1 MKVAPDG
8 DGRCIS
14 TRDGGGPR
22 GRSVRCRAWFSIL
35 MRRGGAIKQERKIT
49 SMASLLHINCASL
62 IRRRRSPALRR
73 TVSSLAL
80 LAGSMSLT
88 ALASPALAQ
97 CVENPANVYNCSG
110 AADTTQSLTGPTV
123 TITTTPGFTVD
134 TLSNGGGSTFVV
146 NGVGTVGYSDQNGSR
161 LAGGGA
167 YFTSDNGDLIIFSNG
182 EIDSDLGLQ
191 GLGLETLNGGDINVT
206 WTGHI
211 DNSSGD
217 GVRAIGTGDIGLIVG
232 SVTAQDHGIDAHQ
245 NGPGGLSI
253 TANGDIIA
261 QNGRGVNVTAGPAST
276 GDISLDLKGVAA
288 GGRGVNVI
296 NDGTGGTFI
305 RATGPISGVLGL
317 RLTNEEG
324 SGELF
329 VDVRDVSGLDP
340 AVFAVNSGVS
350 DSFIRVRDLL
360 SGATGLRL
368 VNTETAR
375 DATVIVR
382 NVNAG
387 GDGVAVANS
396 GLGATSVTVEGTVTA
411 GGTGVSAYNGAGAQ
425 DISVWTQ
432 GAVQGGSSGVTVSQ
446 DGSGSVTV
454 RTDGTV
460 VGLGGN
466 GVRVGADTL
475 STNVTVTTQEV
486 VGRDMGIW
494 IEHAGSGGVEVTA
507 AGTVVGHEYSGVAVT
522 TGPTSGY
529 ITLDLQGVSGDDF
542 GINVDNAG
550 LGGSVVRAAGPV
562 VSNGTGIQVLNAA
575 GSGEILID
583 VADVSGVDSAVLA
596 VNNGASN
603 TFIRTGNLLSE
614 GTALTVQNGATSGG
628 LSVITGNV
636 QANGAGISID
646 NGGTGQTT
654 VTSTGIVTAVQGDG
668 VNVSNSQLGQ
678 SLTISVQTVMAGD
691 NAIVASHTGTGLVSV
706 NAAASVIGGGGDG
719 VRVHAGA
726 QSTGVMV
733 TASAVTGGQNGIA
746 VNNFGTGDT
755 SITTT
760 GWVTG
765 DQQDGIAVNNGL
777 DAGRVTI
784 DAMHAVGSGNGVS
797 VLNQGAQETS
807 ITVRGL
813 AQGGTAGVNVSSL
826 GGGLVHIENLGS
838 IRADMAAPSERAV
851 RASGGP
857 ITLDNVGTLI
867 GTVDLW
873 GDSALVFNTG
883 VWNSSNGES
892 LFSGAD
898 DRVVNASGGLVFAA
912 GDALT
917 AETTRWT
924 GLERFD
930 NDSNLWLIDNGAGDR
945 LLTSADTV
953 FLGGSTLGV
962 DFGGVASDAFLTEGA
977 LDIQAGAQLA
987 LNQVGG
993 LTLNHRYV
1001 VAEALQG
1008 LTGEFD
1014 FDDVFLTAFAG
1025 LRDGYTATE
1034 AYVEFA
1040 QLRALAEAGLT
1051 PNQKAAASG
1060 ADSLP
1065 DGTPVK
1071 DALLLLPTD
1080 EIAQNAFDQL
1090 SGEIHATARTTT
1102 VEDSRLPRDAVLD
1115 RLSDA
1120 DGSGAV
1126 WVRAF
1131 EGRGVSNGDYNAA
1144 RAEREVRGLV
1154 AGVDR
1159 TLNETL
1165 TLGAAIGVLKS
1176 ETEVDRRA
1184 STAEVESFHGL
1195 IYAGT
1200 NFGPWRVSGGLGYA
1214 RTVTETGRDIAFPG
1228 FSDALTADYDGS
1240 VLQAFVE
1247 AGYRVPAS
1255 GGHVEPFAS
1264 LTALRVHSDAFVE
1277 SGGPAALSGEAI
1289 NEDALI
1295 STLGVRFETNPVGR
1309 FSVRGMTGWRRA
1321 WGDVSPVGRH
1331 AFEGGATFEVLGAAR
1346 SEDAAVTR
1354 VEAEWRLS
1362 PRIGF
1367 GLAYDGVLGDEGV
1380 DHAITGA
1387 FKVVF

>member
-1 MKVAPDG
+1 
-8 DGRCIS
+8 
-14 TRDGGGPR
+14 
-22 GRSVRCRAWFSIL
+22 
-35 MRRGGAIKQERKIT
+35 
-49 SMASLLHINCASL
+49 MASLLHIFRASDT
-62 IRRRRSPALRR
+62 RRRRSSGALHR
-73 TVSSLAL
+73 TVSGLAL
-80 LAGSMSLT
+80 LTGTVSLT
-88 ALASPALAQ
+88 ALVLPAQAQ
-97 CVENPANVYNCSG
+97 CVQNPANTYNCSG
-110 AADTTQSLTGPTV
+110 AADTTQGLTGPTV
-123 TITTTPGFTVD
+123 TITTTPGFTID

-167 YFTSDNGDLIIFSNG
+167 YFTSDTGDLVIVSNG
-182 EIDSDLGLQ
+182 EIDSDLGLH
-191 GLGLETLNGGDINVT
+191 GIGLETLNGGDINVT

-217 GVRAIGTGDIGLIVG
+217 GVRAIGTGDIGMILG

-253 TANGDIIA
+253 TANGDIVA
-261 QNGRGVNVTAGPAST
+261 QNGRGVNVTVGPAST
-276 GDISLDLKGVAA
+276 GDISLDVRGVAA

-296 NDGTGGTFI
+296 NDGTGATFI
-305 RATGPISGVLGL
+305 RATGPISGVLGM

-329 VDVRDVSGLDP
+329 VDVRDVSGSDP
-340 AVFAVNSGVS
+340 AIFAVNNGVS
-350 DSFIRVRDLL
+350 DSFIRARDLL

-368 VNTETAR
+368 VNTDTAG

-382 NVNAG
+382 NVNTG
-387 GDGVAVANS
+387 GDGVSVANG
-396 GLGATSVTVEGTVTA
+396 GLGETSVTVEGTVTA

-432 GAVQGGSSGVTVSQ
+432 AAVQGGSSGVNVSQ
-446 DGSGSVTV
+446 DGSGSVV
-454 RTDGTV
+454 VHTDGTV
-460 VGLGGN
+460 VGLAGN
-466 GVRVGADTL
+466 GVRVGADVL
-475 STNVTVTTQEV
+475 STSVTVTTQEV
-486 VGRDMGIW
+486 IGRDMGIW
-494 IEHAGSGGVEVTA
+494 VEHAGSGGVEITA

-522 TGPTSGY
+522 TGSTSGY
-529 ITLDLQGVSGDDF
+529 ITLDLQAVSGDDY
-542 GINVDNAG
+542 GVNVDNAG
-550 LGGSVVRAAGPV
+550 LGGSVVRVSGPV
-562 VSNGTGIQVLNAA
+562 VSNGTGIQVQNAT
-575 GSGEILID
+575 GSGEIFLD
-583 VADVSGVDSAVLA
+583 VADISGVNSAVFT
-596 VNNGASN
+596 VNNGVSN

-614 GTALTVQNGATSGG
+614 GTALTVNNGATAGN
-628 LSVITGNV
+628 LTVITGNV
-636 QANGAGISID
+636 QANGAGLSVD

-654 VTSTGIVTAVQGDG
+654 VTSTGIVTALQGDG
-668 VNVSNSQLGQ
+668 VSVSNSQLSQG
-678 SLTISVQTVMAGD
+678 LTINVQTVMAGD
-691 NAIVASHTGTGLVSV
+691 NGIGASHSGTGVVSV
-706 NAAASVIGGGGDG
+706 NAAASVIGAGGDG

-746 VNNFGTGDT
+746 VNNFGMGDT

-765 DQQDGIAVNNGL
+765 DQQDGIAVNNGQ

-784 DAMHAVGSGNGVS
+784 DAMHAVGAGSGVS
-797 VLNQGAQETS
+797 VLNQGAEETW

-813 AQGGTAGVNVSSL
+813 AQGGMAGVNVSSL

-838 IRADMAAPSERAV
+838 IRADLAMPSERAV

-857 ITLDNVGTLI
+857 ITLNNVGTLI
-867 GTVDLW
+867 GTVELW

-898 DRVVNASGGLVFAA
+898 DRVVNAAGGLIFIS

-924 GLERFD
+924 GLERFA
-930 NDSNLWLIDNGAGDR
+930 NDSNLWLIDDGAGDA
-945 LLTSADTV
+945 LLTAADTV
-953 FLGGSTLGV
+953 FLSSSTLGV
-962 DFGGVASDAFLTEGA
+962 DFGGVASDVFRTEGA
-977 LDIQAGAQLA
+977 LDIQAGSKVA

-1040 QLRALAEAGLT
+1040 QLRALIEAGLT
-1051 PNQKAAASG
+1051 PNQKAAAGG

-1065 DGTPVK
+1065 DGAAVK

-1080 EIAQNAFDQL
+1080 EIAQYAFDQL
-1090 SGEIHATARTTT
+1090 SGEVHATARTATI
-1102 VEDSRLPRDAVLD
+1102 EDSRLPRDAVLD
-1115 RLSDA
+1115 RLADA
-1120 DGSGAV
+1120 DESGAL

-1144 RAEREVRGLV
+1144 RAEREVRGLM
-1154 AGVDR
+1154 AGLDR

-1165 TLGAAIGVLKS
+1165 TLGAAMGVLKS

-1200 NFGPWRVSGGLGYA
+1200 NFGAWRVSGGLGYA
-1214 RTVTETGRDIAFPG
+1214 WTVTETGRDIAFPG
-1228 FSDALTADYDGS
+1228 FSDAPVGDYDGS

-1247 AGYRVPAS
+1247 AGYRMPAS
-1255 GGHVEPFAS
+1255 GGHVEPFAN
-1264 LTALRVHSDAFVE
+1264 LTALRVRSDAFVE
-1277 SGGPAALSGEAI
+1277 NGGPATLSGEAI
-1289 NEDALI
+1289 DEDALI
-1295 STLGVRFETNPVGR
+1295 TTLGVRFETNPVGR
-1309 FSVRGMTGWRRA
+1309 FTVRGMTGWRRA
-1321 WGDVSPVGRH
+1321 WGDASPVGHH
-1331 AFEGGATFEVLGAAR
+1331 AFEGGGTFEVLGAAR
-1346 SEDAAVTR
+1346 SENAAVTR

-1367 GLAYDGVLGDEGV
+1367 GLAYDSILGDDGA

-1387 FKVVF
+1387 FKVAF

>member
-1 MKVAPDG
+1 
-8 DGRCIS
+8 
-14 TRDGGGPR
+14 
-22 GRSVRCRAWFSIL
+22 
-35 MRRGGAIKQERKIT
+35 
-49 SMASLLHINCASL
+49 MASLLHITRASNT
-62 IRRRRSPALRR
+62 RRRSPDLRR

-80 LAGSMSLT
+80 LAGSISLT
-88 ALASPALAQ
+88 ALASPVSAQ
-97 CVENPANVYNCSG
+97 CVQNPANVYSCSG
-110 AADTTQSLTGPTV
+110 AGDTTQSLTGPTV
-123 TITTTPGFTVD
+123 TITTTPGFTID

-146 NGVGTVGYSDQNGSR
+146 NAVGTVGYSDQNGSR

-167 YFTSDNGDLIIFSNG
+167 YFTSDTGDLVIVSNG

-217 GVRAIGTGDIGLIVG
+217 GVRAIGTGDIGLIIG

-253 TANGDIIA
+253 TATGDIVA

-276 GDISLDLKGVAA
+276 GDISLDLRGVAA

-340 AVFAVNSGVS
+340 AVFAVNNGMSN
-350 DSFIRVRDLL
+350 SFIRVRDLI
-360 SGATGLRL
+360 SGASGLRL
-368 VNTETAR
+368 VNTETAV

-387 GDGVAVANS
+387 DEGVSVANG

-411 GGTGVSAYNGAGAQ
+411 GGTGVSAYNSASAQ
-425 DISVWTQ
+425 NVSVWTQ
-432 GAVQGGSSGVTVSQ
+432 GAVQGGQSGVNVSQ
-446 DGSGSVTV
+446 DGSGSVVV

-466 GVRVGADTL
+466 GVRVGADAQ
-475 STNVTVTTQEV
+475 STSVTVTTREV
-486 VGRDMGIW
+486 AGRDMGIW
-494 IEHAGSGGVEVTA
+494 VEHAGSGGVEITA
-507 AGTVVGHEYSGVAVT
+507 AGTVVGQEYSGVAVT
-522 TGPTSGY
+522 TGPASGY
-529 ITLDLQGVSGDDF
+529 ITLDLQAVSGDDY
-542 GINVDNAG
+542 GVNIDNAG
-550 LGGSVVRAAGPV
+550 LGGSVVRASGPV
-562 VSNGTGIQVLNAA
+562 VSNGTGIQVQNAI
-575 GSGEILID
+575 GSGEIFVD
-583 VADVSGVDSAVLA
+583 VADVSGVNSAVFA

-614 GTALTVQNGATSGG
+614 GAALTVNNGATAGN
-628 LSVITGNV
+628 LTVITGNV
-636 QANGAGISID
+636 QANAAGLSVN

-654 VTSTGIVTAVQGDG
+654 VTSTGIVTALQGDG
-668 VNVSNSQLGQ
+668 VSVSNSQLGQ
-678 SLTISVQTVMAGD
+678 GLTINVQTVMAGD
-691 NAIVASHTGTGLVSV
+691 NGIGASHTGTGVVSV
-706 NAAASVIGGGGDG
+706 NAAASVIGNGGDG

-733 TASAVTGGQNGIA
+733 TASAVTGGQNGVA

-765 DQQDGIAVNNGL
+765 DQQDGIAVNNGQ

-797 VLNQGAQETS
+797 VLNQGAEETW

-813 AQGGTAGVNVSSL
+813 AQGGVAGVNVSSL

-838 IRADMAAPSERAV
+838 IRADMAMPSERAV

-857 ITLDNVGTLI
+857 ITLNNVGTVI
-867 GTVDLW
+867 GTVELW
-873 GDSALVFNTG
+873 GDSALLFNTG
-883 VWNSSNGES
+883 VWNNSNGES

-898 DRVVNASGGLVFAA
+898 DRVVNAAGGLVFAA

-930 NDSNLWLIDNGAGDR
+930 NDSNLWLIDGGAGDT
-945 LLTSADTV
+945 LLTTADTV
-953 FLGGSTLGV
+953 FLNSSTLGV
-962 DFGGVASDAFLTEGA
+962 DFGGAASDVFRTEGA
-977 LDIQAGAQLA
+977 LDIQGGARLA

-1001 VAEALQG
+1001 VVEAMQG

-1034 AYVEFA
+1034 AYVEFT

-1051 PNQKAAASG
+1051 PNQKAAAGG

-1065 DGTPVK
+1065 DGDPVK

-1080 EIAQNAFDQL
+1080 ETAQNAFDQL
-1090 SGEIHATARTTT
+1090 SGEVHATARTAAL
-1102 VEDSRLPRDAVLD
+1102 EDSRLPRDALLD
-1115 RLSDA
+1115 RLADA

-1126 WVRAF
+1126 WIRAF
-1131 EGRGVSNGDYNAA
+1131 EGLGANNGDGNAA
-1144 RAEREVRGLV
+1144 RAERKVRGLL

-1159 TLNETL
+1159 PLNETL
-1165 TLGAAIGVLKS
+1165 ILGAAMGVLKS
-1176 ETEVDRRA
+1176 ETEVDRRN
-1184 STAEVESFHGL
+1184 STAEVESFQGL
-1195 IYAGT
+1195 VYAGT
-1200 NFGPWRVSGGLGYA
+1200 RVGAWRVSGGLGYA
-1214 RTVTETGRDIAFPG
+1214 WTVTERRRGIAFPG

-1247 AGYRVPAS
+1247 AGYRMPAS

-1264 LTALRVHSDAFVE
+1264 LTALRVRSDAFVE
-1277 SGGPAALSGEAI
+1277 NGGPAALSGETI
-1289 NEDALI
+1289 NEDVLI
-1295 STLGVRFETNPVGR
+1295 STLGVRFETNPAGR

-1321 WGDVSPVGRH
+1321 WGDASPVGRH
-1331 AFEGGATFEVLGAAR
+1331 AFDGGATFEILGAAR

-1354 VEAEWRLS
+1354 VEADWRLS
-1362 PRIGF
+1362 ARIGF
-1367 GLAYDGVLGDEGV
+1367 GLAYDGVLGDDGV